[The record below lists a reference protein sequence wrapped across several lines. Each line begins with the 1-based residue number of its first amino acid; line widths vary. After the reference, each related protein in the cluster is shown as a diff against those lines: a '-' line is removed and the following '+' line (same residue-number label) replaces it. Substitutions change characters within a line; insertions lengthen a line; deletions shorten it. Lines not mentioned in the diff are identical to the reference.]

1 MYVLLILD
9 FKGAFFSWT
18 IQYIMCNQ
26 ANVDNLR
33 CHIIQNIEG
42 ITINY
47 EPSKDIVYMLFVS
60 SLKVSQEKLESKLPK
75 YL

>member
-1 MYVLLILD
+1 
-9 FKGAFFSWT
+9 
-18 IQYIMCNQ
+18 MCNQ
-26 ANVDNLR
+26 AKVDNLR

-47 EPSKDIVYMLFVS
+47 EPSKDIVYMLFIS